1 MRIPIPPLSPRSP
14 GEQWSIKVRNA
25 PVCRSAV
32 PLEARLSY
40 PVPGEGALHYF
51 HSQATLDRKRTRIL
65 TRLEARLPDLEV
77 VTFRKAEDG
86 GDLFP
91 GLPNEVPGRPAPY
104 DGPTEEAFFAV
115 LPEIVRRFPNEPAGV
130 LGPQFREALEA
141 LAGPVLIPY
150 YVALNPRFFE
160 WCG

>member
-1 MRIPIPPLSPRSP
+1 MRIPIPPLPARSE
-14 GEQWSIKVRNA
+14 GKQWSIEVRNA
-25 PVCRSAV
+25 PVCRREV

-40 PVPGEGALHYF
+40 PVPGEGLLFFF
-51 HSQATLDRKRTRIL
+51 HSEVTPDRQRTEIL

-77 VTFRKAEDG
+77 VGFRKADDG
-86 GDLFP
+86 DELFP
-91 GLPNEVPGRPAPY
+91 GLPNQVPGRPAPY

-115 LPEIVRRFPNEPAGV
+115 LPEVVRRYPNQPAGA

-141 LAGPVLIPY
+141 LAGPVLVPY